1 MTLKEWANFL
11 TENFEAVNMA
21 DVIKALEKEGNKVK
35 KVGNLYHVTP
45 RGGDEYSVGEEE
57 LKEWYDR
64 VSKLKKPAFNLN
76 KRG

>member
-1 MTLKEWANFL
+1 MTLKEWTNFL
-11 TENFEAVNMA
+11 NEEFGVVSMA
-21 DVIKALEKEGNKVK
+21 DVIKALEKDGNKVK

-45 RGGDEYSVGEEE
+45 RGGDEYSVSEEE
-57 LKEWYDR
+57 LKEWYNR